1 MKTGQ
6 TTASSSTPVGFPDAD
21 SLAALRGW
29 YAGLSSR
36 AAVEHY
42 GGTQGRRSIS
52 ARDAGAYPPPA
63 HRFRQQPPPAGSGRR
78 VPARPEERQ
87 GRAGAVERAIRLLPT
102 LPAPKPQISDS
113 IDQWL
118 SPRTVRALQAY
129 GIHTL
134 SALTVRI
141 PRRRGWW
148 KAIEGLGMT
157 GARQVEAFF
166 AAHPQLT
173 ERARALI
180 PIIQPSGI
188 VPWEQLRLPNEVD
201 GSQGNFR
208 APRNACT
215 LNATNDY
222 EAVQARW
229 RCTRLSPHSAPIAR
243 RLRG

>member
-1 MKTGQ
+1 
-6 TTASSSTPVGFPDAD
+6 
-21 SLAALRGW
+21 
-29 YAGLSSR
+29 
-36 AAVEHY
+36 
-42 GGTQGRRSIS
+42 
-52 ARDAGAYPPPA
+52 
-63 HRFRQQPPPAGSGRR
+63 
-78 VPARPEERQ
+78 
-87 GRAGAVERAIRLLPT
+87 
-102 LPAPKPQISDS
+102 PQISDS

-180 PIIQPSGI
+180 P
-188 VPWEQLRLPNEVD
+188 
-201 GSQGNFR
+201 
-208 APRNACT
+208 
-215 LNATNDY
+215 
-222 EAVQARW
+222 
-229 RCTRLSPHSAPIAR
+229 
-243 RLRG
+243 

>member
-6 TTASSSTPVGFPDAD
+6 TPASASTTPAGFPDAD

-42 GGTQGRRSIS
+42 LAARKAAGQS
-52 ARDAGAYPPPA
+52 ARGMLGNIRRDLMLFADSR
-63 HRFRQQPPPAGSGRR
+63 HRPDFAAVFQHT
-78 VPARPEERQ
+78 PEER
-87 GRAGAVERAIRLLPT
+87 RARASAVERAIKLLPT
-102 LPAPKPQISDS
+102 LPVPQPQISDA
-113 IDQWL
+113 IDAWL
-118 SPRTVRALQAY
+118 APRTVRALQAH
-129 GIHTL
+129 GIRTL
-134 SALTVRI
+134 SDLTVRI

-148 KAIEGLGMT
+148 KAIEGLGMA

-180 PIIQPSGI
+180 IVAQPSGI
-188 VPWEQLRLPNEVD
+188 VPWEQLHLPGEVD
-201 GSQGNFR
+201 GSRGSFR

-215 LNATNDY
+215 LNAT
-222 EAVQARW
+222 
-229 RCTRLSPHSAPIAR
+229 
-243 RLRG
+243 

>member
-1 MKTGQ
+1 MRIRWLPCAAGTRDSALARPLN
-6 TTASSSTPVGFPDAD
+6 TTAARK
-21 SLAALRGW
+21 AAG
-29 YAGLSSR
+29 
-36 AAVEHY
+36 
-42 GGTQGRRSIS
+42 QS
-52 ARDAGAYPPPA
+52 ARGMLGHIRRQLIVFANSR
-63 HRFRQQPPPAGSGRR
+63 HRPDLADVFQHA
-78 VPARPEERQ
+78 PEERQ